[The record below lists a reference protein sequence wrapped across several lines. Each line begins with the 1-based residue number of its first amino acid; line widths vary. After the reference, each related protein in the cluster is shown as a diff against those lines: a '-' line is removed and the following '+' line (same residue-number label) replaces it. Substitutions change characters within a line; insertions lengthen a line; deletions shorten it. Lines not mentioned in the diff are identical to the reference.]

1 MKYSFRTTLKCQG
14 CINTIKPRMD
24 SIKDIKSWSVDLDN
38 PVKILHIDSDYDI
51 SESVIDALNQCGFK
65 AEKI

>member
-1 MKYSFRTTLKCQG
+1 
-14 CINTIKPRMD
+14 MD